1 MFEKRINMKEKH
13 TLPNEPKEHKITLL
27 LGLRGI
33 KSKDLDFRYNNKNER
48 FFSFGHW
55 LPIRVEDI
63 SYIQEHCNIVVS
75 EISWYDDDCGW
86 QCYYR
91 IDS

>member
-13 TLPNEPKEHKITLL
+13 TLPNAPNEHKITLL

-48 FFSFGHW
+48 CFSFGHW
-55 LPIRVEDI
+55 LPIKLEDI
-63 SYIQEHCNIVVS
+63 RYIQ
-75 EISWYDDDCGW
+75 
-86 QCYYR
+86 
-91 IDS
+91 

>member
-1 MFEKRINMKEKH
+1 MTKKILRINMKEKH

-48 FFSFGHW
+48 FFS
-55 LPIRVEDI
+55 
-63 SYIQEHCNIVVS
+63 Y
-75 EISWYDDDCGW
+75 
-86 QCYYR
+86 
-91 IDS
+91 

>member
-1 MFEKRINMKEKH
+1 MKEKH
-13 TLPNEPKEHKITLL
+13 TLPNAPKEHKITLL

-33 KSKDLDFRYNNKNER
+33 KSKDLDFRYTNKNER

-55 LPIRVEDI
+55 LPIKVEDI
-63 SYIQEHCNIVVS
+63 SYIREFCDVEIS